1 MAKHTPFG
9 MAVFV
14 EKASFGRPL
23 RMRRPDLVCGSGWNS
38 SPEASIE
45 LARAILLDA
54 GGDELLADRLG
65 KRFSSEV
72 LESLPI
78 YGFRLSREEVLEWI
92 GAHSATNIGSDW
104 VRRVDL
110 FSGIGHRGYSA
121 VSRPRGPVQPPT
133 WSYGHRRSGI
143 ETYLNKR

>member
-78 YGFRLSREEVLEWI
+78 YGFRLSREEVAGVDRRSLGDEYREP
-92 GAHSATNIGSDW
+92 TGS
-104 VRRVDL
+104 RRVDL
-110 FSGIGHRGYSA
+110 FSGIGHRGCY
-121 VSRPRGPVQPPT
+121 
-133 WSYGHRRSGI
+133 
-143 ETYLNKR
+143 

>member
-78 YGFRLSREEVLEWI
+78 YGFRLSREEVLAWI
-92 GAHSATNIGSDW
+92 GAHSATNIE
-104 VRRVDL
+104 
-110 FSGIGHRGYSA
+110 SGLGPDGLISSA
-121 VSRPRGPVQPPT
+121 A
-133 WSYGHRRSGI
+133 
-143 ETYLNKR
+143 